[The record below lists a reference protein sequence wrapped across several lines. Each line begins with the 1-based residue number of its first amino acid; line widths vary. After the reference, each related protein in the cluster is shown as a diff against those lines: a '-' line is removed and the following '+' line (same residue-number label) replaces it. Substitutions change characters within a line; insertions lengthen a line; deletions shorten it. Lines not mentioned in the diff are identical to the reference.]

1 MAESWSLSISGK
13 NQHVGDFFFLPFSL
27 FSKAPR
33 HEIHTFQSAPHRE
46 AGILTLIQRDE
57 PEKLSTDPTL
67 LSNKSTN
74 LKKTESERDR
84 TKEQKNITFL
94 SRLDLGLHTWF
105 PDTEEAQQHQTEV

>member
-1 MAESWSLSISGK
+1 MYNSIGGGRK
-13 NQHVGDFFFLPFSL
+13 LVAFYFWEKPACRGLFFLPFSL

-33 HEIHTFQSAPHRE
+33 HEIHTFQSALHRE

-74 LKKTESERDR
+74 LKKQRARE
-84 TKEQKNITFL
+84 TFL